1 MVATLSLTPLHLQVA
16 VVETA
21 PHSLVHL
28 LVDQGVVANRGLQV
42 VLHHHPDKVTRVVI
56 HMGVLTGVLVVAVV
70 RERLEEPE
78 QHRLLAMEGL
88 VQQAQFLVLRLVTLV
103 VAAAAIQEDQLA
115 QEQPLMAAARV
126 VSQLL
131 TEMRVR

>member
-56 HMGVLTGVLVVAVV
+56 HMRMLTGVLVVAVV

-78 QHRLLAMEGL
+78 HH
-88 VQQAQFLVLRLVTLV
+88 
-103 VAAAAIQEDQLA
+103 
-115 QEQPLMAAARV
+115 
-126 VSQLL
+126 
-131 TEMRVR
+131 